1 MNEGLG
7 REVSPVARIAEHT
20 PAAGRAARHAG
31 WRPDGAPVRV
41 TKRRAETRG
50 RLMQAA
56 TTLFAERGFGQ
67 VSIEQICEAA
77 GYTRGA
83 FYSNFDSVDEL
94 FFALYQERASVI
106 AEQVARSLTATA
118 TATATATS
126 ASIPALV
133 DGVVSALMVDRQWIM
148 IKTEFL
154 LHAARSREVAAVLAA
169 HHDELREALAAHLST
184 VVDVD
189 GLPLALRNPDGLA
202 RAVGTIHDGAML
214 RLLLD
219 PDEKALRRWL
229 RVLLIALL
237 DHSGDRR
244 HDAARHLSAAPGGA

>member
-1 MNEGLG
+1 MNPVVGTAERTPRSGPAERRAGL
-7 REVSPVARIAEHT
+7 
-20 PAAGRAARHAG
+20 
-31 WRPDGAPVRV
+31 RPDGTTPRV

-94 FFALYQERASVI
+94 FFALYQERAVVI
-106 AEQVARSLTATA
+106 AEQVARSLAA
-118 TATATATS
+118 GGPAG
-126 ASIPALV
+126 SIPALV
-133 DGVVSALMVDRQWIM
+133 DRVVAALMVDRQWIM
-148 IKTEFL
+148 IKTDFL

-189 GLPLALRNPDGLA
+189 GLPPALRTPDGLA

-214 RLLLD
+214 QLLLD
-219 PDEKALRRWL
+219 PDEAALRRWL

-237 DHSGDRR
+237 DHSADHREEPVPQRPATVRR
-244 HDAARHLSAAPGGA
+244 TR

>member
-1 MNEGLG
+1 M
-7 REVSPVARIAEHT
+7 SPVAKAGERT
-20 PAAGRAARHAG
+20 PTAGRTARRAG
-31 WRPDGAPVRV
+31 RPDGTPVRV

-56 TTLFAERGFGQ
+56 TNLFAERGFGQ

-94 FFALYQERASVI
+94 FFALYQERAGVI
-106 AEQVARSLTATA
+106 AEQVARSLTAGA
-118 TATATATS
+118 RS
-126 ASIPALV
+126 GSIPALV
-133 DGVVSALMVDRQWIM
+133 DRVVGALMVDRQWIM
-148 IKTEFL
+148 IKTDFL

-189 GLPLALRNPDGLA
+189 RLPPALRSPDGLA

-219 PDEKALRRWL
+219 PDENALRDWL

-237 DHSGDRR
+237 DHSTDGRP
-244 HDAARHLSAAPGGA
+244 AARRRPAARGGAR

>member
-1 MNEGLG
+1 MQPWMKGVEQAMNQVVGT
-7 REVSPVARIAEHT
+7 AERT
-20 PAAGRAARHAG
+20 PRSGRAERRASL
-31 WRPDGAPVRV
+31 RPDGTTPRV

-94 FFALYQERASVI
+94 FFALYQERAVVI
-106 AEQVARSLTATA
+106 AEQVARSLAA
-118 TATATATS
+118 GGPAG
-126 ASIPALV
+126 SIPALV
-133 DGVVSALMVDRQWIM
+133 DRVVAALMVDRQWIM
-148 IKTEFL
+148 IKTDFL

-189 GLPLALRNPDGLA
+189 GLPPALRTPDGLA
-202 RAVGTIHDGAML
+202 HAVGTIHDGAML
-214 RLLLD
+214 QLLLD
-219 PDEKALRRWL
+219 PDEAALRRWL

-237 DHSGDRR
+237 DHSADHREEPVPQRPATVRR
-244 HDAARHLSAAPGGA
+244 TG

>member
-1 MNEGLG
+1 MKGVEQAMNPVVGTAERTPRSGPAERRAGL
-7 REVSPVARIAEHT
+7 
-20 PAAGRAARHAG
+20 
-31 WRPDGAPVRV
+31 RPDGTTPRV

-94 FFALYQERASVI
+94 FFALYQERAVVI
-106 AEQVARSLTATA
+106 AEQVARSLAA
-118 TATATATS
+118 GGPAG
-126 ASIPALV
+126 SIPALV
-133 DGVVSALMVDRQWIM
+133 DRVVAALMVDRQWIM
-148 IKTEFL
+148 IKTDFL

-189 GLPLALRNPDGLA
+189 GLPPPLRTPDGLA

-214 RLLLD
+214 QLLLD
-219 PDEKALRRWL
+219 PDEAALRRWL

-237 DHSGDRR
+237 DHSADHREEPVPQRPATPRR
-244 HDAARHLSAAPGGA
+244 TR

>member
-7 REVSPVARIAEHT
+7 REVSPVARTAEHS
-20 PAAGRAARHAG
+20 PAAGRAG
-31 WRPDGAPVRV
+31 WRPDGAPARV

-106 AEQVARSLTATA
+106 AEQVARSLTAA
-118 TATATATS
+118 APS
-126 ASIPALV
+126 GSIPALV
-133 DGVVSALMVDRQWIM
+133 DRVVSALMVDRQWIM

-189 GLPLALRNPDGLA
+189 GLPPALRNPDGLA
-202 RAVGTIHDGAML
+202 RSVGTIHDGAML

-244 HDAARHLSAAPGGA
+244 SDAARHLSAAPGGA

>member
-1 MNEGLG
+1 MSSVIGT
-7 REVSPVARIAEHT
+7 AERT
-20 PAAGRAARHAG
+20 PAAGRAARRAG
-31 WRPDGAPVRV
+31 LRPDGTPARV
-41 TKRRAETRG
+41 TKRRAETRS
-50 RLMQAA
+50 RLLQAA

-67 VSIEQICEAA
+67 VSIEQICGSA

-94 FFALYQERASVI
+94 YFALYQERASMI
-106 AEQVARSLTATA
+106 AEQVAQSLTAGA
-118 TATATATS
+118 PAG
-126 ASIPALV
+126 SIPALV
-133 DGVVSALMVDRQWIM
+133 DRVVSALMVDRQWIM
-148 IKTEFL
+148 IKTDFL

-169 HHDELREALAAHLST
+169 HHEELREALAAHLST

-189 GLPLALRNPDGLA
+189 GLPPALRTTDGLA

-219 PDEKALRRWL
+219 PDDKALRRWL

-237 DHSGDRR
+237 DHSADRQEDPVR
-244 HDAARHLSAAPGGA
+244 ARSATRGGTR

>member
-1 MNEGLG
+1 M
-7 REVSPVARIAEHT
+7 SSVAGTAELT
-20 PAAGRAARHAG
+20 PAAVRAARRAG
-31 WRPDGAPVRV
+31 RRPDGTPARL

-83 FYSNFDSVDEL
+83 FYSNFDNVDEL
-94 FFALYQERASVI
+94 FFALYQERATVI
-106 AEQVARSLTATA
+106 AEQVAKSLTAA
-118 TATATATS
+118 APAD
-126 ASIPALV
+126 SIPTLV
-133 DGVVSALMVDRQWIM
+133 DRVVAALMVDRQWIM
-148 IKTEFL
+148 IKTDFL

-169 HHDELREALAAHLST
+169 HHDELRDALAAHLST
-184 VVDVD
+184 VVDID
-189 GLPLALRNPDGLA
+189 GLPPTLRTPDGLA

-219 PDEKALRRWL
+219 PDERALRRWL
-229 RVLLIALL
+229 RELLIALL
-237 DHSGDRR
+237 DHSTDGRTSAAGHR
-244 HDAARHLSAAPGGA
+244 HDRKSTR

>member
-1 MNEGLG
+1 MSSVIGT
-7 REVSPVARIAEHT
+7 AERT
-20 PAAGRAARHAG
+20 PAARLAARRAG
-31 WRPDGAPVRV
+31 LRPDGTPARV
-41 TKRRAETRG
+41 TKRRAQTRS

-67 VSIEQICEAA
+67 VSIEQICETA

-94 FFALYQERASVI
+94 FFALYQERASMI
-106 AEQVARSLTATA
+106 AEQVAQSLTAGA
-118 TATATATS
+118 LAG
-126 ASIPALV
+126 SIPALV
-133 DGVVSALMVDRQWIM
+133 DRVVSALMVDRQWIM
-148 IKTEFL
+148 IKTDFL

-169 HHDELREALAAHLST
+169 HHEELREALAAHLST

-189 GLPLALRNPDGLA
+189 GLPPALRTPDGLA

-244 HDAARHLSAAPGGA
+244 HDAARRRSAARGGA

>member
-1 MNEGLG
+1 MKGVEQAMNPVVGTAERTPRSGPAERRAGL
-7 REVSPVARIAEHT
+7 
-20 PAAGRAARHAG
+20 
-31 WRPDGAPVRV
+31 RPDGTTPRV

-94 FFALYQERASVI
+94 FFALYQERAVVI
-106 AEQVARSLTATA
+106 AEQVARSLAA
-118 TATATATS
+118 GGPAG
-126 ASIPALV
+126 SIPALV
-133 DGVVSALMVDRQWIM
+133 DRVVAALMVDRQWIM
-148 IKTEFL
+148 IKTDFL

-189 GLPLALRNPDGLA
+189 GLPPPLRTPDGLA

-214 RLLLD
+214 QLLLD
-219 PDEKALRRWL
+219 PDEAALRRWL

-237 DHSGDRR
+237 DHSADHREEPVPQRPATVRR
-244 HDAARHLSAAPGGA
+244 TR

>member
-1 MNEGLG
+1 MKGVEQAMN
-7 REVSPVARIAEHT
+7 PVVGTAERT
-20 PAAGRAARHAG
+20 PRSGRAERRAG
-31 WRPDGAPVRV
+31 LRPDGTTPRV

-94 FFALYQERASVI
+94 FFALYQERAVVI
-106 AEQVARSLTATA
+106 AEQVARSLAA
-118 TATATATS
+118 GGPAG
-126 ASIPALV
+126 SIPAL
-133 DGVVSALMVDRQWIM
+133 DDRVVAALMVDRQWIM
-148 IKTEFL
+148 IKTDFL

-189 GLPLALRNPDGLA
+189 GLPPPLRTPDGLA

-214 RLLLD
+214 QLLLD
-219 PDEKALRRWL
+219 PDEAALRRWL

-237 DHSGDRR
+237 DHSADHREEPVPQRPATVRR
-244 HDAARHLSAAPGGA
+244 TR

>member
-1 MNEGLG
+1 MKGVEQAMNPVVGTAERTPRSGPAERRAGL
-7 REVSPVARIAEHT
+7 
-20 PAAGRAARHAG
+20 
-31 WRPDGAPVRV
+31 RPDGTTPRV

-94 FFALYQERASVI
+94 FFALYQERAVVI
-106 AEQVARSLTATA
+106 AEQVARSLAA
-118 TATATATS
+118 GGPAG
-126 ASIPALV
+126 SIPALV
-133 DGVVSALMVDRQWIM
+133 DRVVAALMVDRQWIM
-148 IKTEFL
+148 IKTDFL

-189 GLPLALRNPDGLA
+189 GLPPPLRTPDGLA

-214 RLLLD
+214 QLLLD
-219 PDEKALRRWL
+219 PDEAALRRWL

-237 DHSGDRR
+237 DHSADHREEPVPQRPATVRR
-244 HDAARHLSAAPGGA
+244 TG

>member
-1 MNEGLG
+1 M
-7 REVSPVARIAEHT
+7 SPVTRTAART
-20 PAAGRAARHAG
+20 PTAGRTARRAG
-31 WRPDGAPVRV
+31 RPDGTPVRV

-94 FFALYQERASVI
+94 FFALYQERAVVI
-106 AEQVARSLTATA
+106 AEQVARSLAA
-118 TATATATS
+118 GAPAG
-126 ASIPALV
+126 SIPALV
-133 DGVVSALMVDRQWIM
+133 DRVVAALMVDRQWIM
-148 IKTEFL
+148 IKTDFL

-189 GLPLALRNPDGLA
+189 GLPPALRTPDGLA
-202 RAVGTIHDGAML
+202 HAVGTIHDGAML
-214 RLLLD
+214 QLLLD
-219 PDEKALRRWL
+219 PDEAALRRWL

-237 DHSGDRR
+237 DHSADHREEPVTQRPATVRR
-244 HDAARHLSAAPGGA
+244 TR

>member
-1 MNEGLG
+1 
-7 REVSPVARIAEHT
+7 
-20 PAAGRAARHAG
+20 
-31 WRPDGAPVRV
+31 
-41 TKRRAETRG
+41 
-50 RLMQAA
+50 
-56 TTLFAERGFGQ
+56 
-67 VSIEQICEAA
+67 
-77 GYTRGA
+77 
-83 FYSNFDSVDEL
+83 
-94 FFALYQERASVI
+94 
-106 AEQVARSLTATA
+106 
-118 TATATATS
+118 
-126 ASIPALV
+126 
-133 DGVVSALMVDRQWIM
+133 MVDRQWIM

-189 GLPLALRNPDGLA
+189 GLPPALRNPDGLA
-202 RAVGTIHDGAML
+202 RSVGTIHDGAML

-244 HDAARHLSAAPGGA
+244 SDAARHLSAAPGGA

>member
-1 MNEGLG
+1 MKGVEQAMNPVVGTAERTPRSGPAERRAGL
-7 REVSPVARIAEHT
+7 
-20 PAAGRAARHAG
+20 
-31 WRPDGAPVRV
+31 RPDGTTPRV

-94 FFALYQERASVI
+94 FFALYQERAVVI
-106 AEQVARSLTATA
+106 AEQVARSLAA
-118 TATATATS
+118 GAPAG
-126 ASIPALV
+126 SIPALV
-133 DGVVSALMVDRQWIM
+133 DRVVAALMVDRQWIM
-148 IKTEFL
+148 IKTDFL

-189 GLPLALRNPDGLA
+189 GLPPPLRTPDGLA

-214 RLLLD
+214 QLLLD
-219 PDEKALRRWL
+219 PDEAALRRWL

-237 DHSGDRR
+237 DHSADHREEPVPQRPATVRR
-244 HDAARHLSAAPGGA
+244 TR

>member
-7 REVSPVARIAEHT
+7 REVSPVARTAEHS
-20 PAAGRAARHAG
+20 PAAGRAARRAG
-31 WRPDGAPVRV
+31 LRPDGAPARV

-106 AEQVARSLTATA
+106 AEQVARSLTAA
-118 TATATATS
+118 APS
-126 ASIPALV
+126 GSIPALV
-133 DGVVSALMVDRQWIM
+133 DRVVSALMVDRQCIM

-189 GLPLALRNPDGLA
+189 GLPPALRNPDGLA

-244 HDAARHLSAAPGGA
+244 SDAARHLSAAPGGA